1 MPATTLLAPVK
12 RVKTIANSVAFGN
25 AMVSV
30 LLDGEDTG
38 GSFSMMEVVAKPGT
52 EPPYHVHENEDE
64 AFYLLEG
71 RVSVMVDGQIYDMA
85 PGESIFLPRGVPHTF
100 RIRSEVARTILTVTP
115 SGFENYFRAIG
126 HPVESLAIPDAAPPA
141 ANYFERVSRISAQ
154 HGVRIMQDQPVF

>member
-1 MPATTLLAPVK
+1 MPATTLLSPVK

-38 GSFSMMEVVAKPGT
+38 GNFSMMEVVAKPGT

-71 RVSVMVDGQIYDMA
+71 RVSC
-85 PGESIFLPRGVPHTF
+85 R
-100 RIRSEVARTILTVTP
+100 TP
-115 SGFENYFRAIG
+115 SASGRRLRARF
-126 HPVESLAIPDAAPPA
+126 L
-141 ANYFERVSRISAQ
+141 R
-154 HGVRIMQDQPVF
+154 